1 MSILES
7 TPCLRLIKRLA
18 DDSAEI
24 LKALFPD
31 ENIEDIE
38 DGFIGLEVEDM
49 EDVQEDVKAE
59 EIPIIFI
66 HW

>member
-1 MSILES
+1 MFFA
-7 TPCLRLIKRLA
+7 TFHCLRLIKRLA

-59 EIPIIFI
+59 EMPIIFI
-66 HW
+66 H